1 MIRLSKRHKFLV
13 LMTGFII
20 IILKVLTLT
29 RNPVLTIPQSIRDE
43 ITARQVLSLPPL
55 SPDWK
60 RTAMMFKTENS
71 NQRFL
76 TIGIP
81 TVRRQQSNYFLETLD
96 SLLNC
101 TYQENIPN
109 IYIVI
114 FLADF
119 NATWKDEMA
128 NIIEQKYSKIV
139 RDGTLQIIEAPTEF
153 YPSLDHLNHTYN
165 DPIAKRK
172 WRSKQN
178 VDYAF
183 LWLYSKELSKYYMQM
198 EDDIFTVPGYLNVI
212 KEFIEEQK
220 TDWTCLE
227 FSELGFIGKLY
238 HSKYLE
244 KLAKTVLLF
253 YEEQPVDYT
262 FIYFNIL
269 NLQGSRII
277 RRPTL
282 FQHVG
287 FHSSLP
293 GKIQPLK
300 DKYFDNI
307 KKTLHGDNPPA
318 KVITTLKTSPDFLPD
333 LAYSKDDG
341 YFWAHAAPVVDDT
354 IHVLFDEP
362 QSLDKVVI
370 LSGSQQHPTD
380 KIENGRL
387 DACLSVK
394 ISGDNRIECFNNIFL
409 GYSENGTLLAD
420 NLEKKL
426 NKFMVT
432 CLKITFTK
440 SQQWWLII
448 KEIAVFVSKVKQ

>member
-1 MIRLSKRHKFLV
+1 MIRPVGLV
-13 LMTGFII
+13 RVLVAISAI
-20 IILKVLTLT
+20 SAILPILLILRTQSF
-29 RNPVLTIPQSIRDE
+29 LTIPQNIRDE
-43 ITARQVLSLPPL
+43 ITARQVLSLLPL

-60 RTAMMFKTENS
+60 RTALMFKIENS
-71 NQRFL
+71 NPRFL

-119 NATWKDEMA
+119 NATWKYEMA

-198 EDDIFTVPGYLNVI
+198 EDDIFTVPGYLNII

-262 FIYFNIL
+262 FLYFNIL

-318 KVITTLKTSPDFLPD
+318 KVHTTLLTSPDFLPD

-341 YFWAHAAPVVDDT
+341 YFWAQAAPVVDDT

-362 QSLDKVVI
+362 QSLEKVVI

-409 GYSENGTLLAD
+409 GYSENGTFLAD
-420 NLEKKL
+420 NLEKQL

-432 CLKITFTK
+432 CLKVTFTK

-448 KEIAVFVSKVKQ
+448 KEIAVFVSKAH